1 MKYKTK
7 DEVVLIHV
15 CGEHILVATRALWPQ
30 TKLFRHIPKST
41 ALCWDMLSKGLDDEK
56 IIAVISALSRRPQAE
71 IQEKL
76 KKLWEDLYKAGYLV
90 LVEEKESNEKI

>member
-15 CGEHILVATRALWPQ
+15 CGEHILVATRTLWPQ
-30 TKLFRHIPKST
+30 AKLFRHIPKST

-56 IIAVISALSRRPQAE
+56 GKSMQDIYNWRHQGYI
-71 IQEKL
+71 
-76 KKLWEDLYKAGYLV
+76 EDDGDNRWVKTDKWFGKTA
-90 LVEEKESNEKI
+90 